1 MHATVGYK
9 LADRDLIKE
18 FILHNFLFT
27 DDTNAIADDAS
38 LIEQGV
44 IDSTGILELV
54 MFIDESLCIKVAD
67 SELTPI
73 NFDSINAIAS
83 FVARK
88 RQS

>member
-1 MHATVGYK
+1 MG
-9 LADRDLIKE
+9 DRDLIKG

-27 DDTNAIADDAS
+27 DDANAIADDAL
-38 LIEQGV
+38 LIEEGV

-54 MFIDESLCIKVAD
+54 MFIDESLSIKVAD
-67 SELTPI
+67 SELTPM
-73 NFDSINAIAS
+73 NFGSINAIAS